1 MTNLT
6 QKSVTE
12 APKMPAMAE
21 AIALPGSKTRVDLLR
36 QEGVAFTRYL
46 IGQPPDNYVLTRYR
60 DAHRLSPEFAKTKP
74 VWFDTLLLRLARL
87 HPAAT
92 KVVDSY
98 TAAFYKESLFSKKM
112 VLLVAI
118 LESSAANYSNFDPPP
133 ANHPL
138 VVLAQLSRHVLEF
151 GLALLLGVPV
161 LLPLQLV
168 AGATGQTAGGQHH
181 G

>member
-6 QKSVTE
+6 KKSVTE
-12 APKMPAMAE
+12 APKMPALAE
-21 AIALPGSKTRVDLLR
+21 AIALPGSKTRMDPLR

-46 IGQPPDNYVLTRYR
+46 IGQLPDNYVLTRYR
-60 DAHRLSPEFAKTKP
+60 DAHRLSPEFTKTSP
-74 VWFDTLLLRLARL
+74 AWFDALLLRLARL
-87 HPAAT
+87 YPAVT

-98 TAAFYKESLFSKKM
+98 TAVFYKESLFSKKM
-112 VLLVAI
+112 VLLAAI
-118 LESSAANYSNFDPPP
+118 LESSAANYSSFDPPSSG
-133 ANHPL
+133 HPV

-151 GLALLLGVPV
+151 GLALLLGIPV

-168 AGATGQTAGGQHH
+168 AGATGGVVTGGQH